1 MLSAWRGSM
10 PVRPVARA
18 VSETPSNTH
27 RRSVASRSSSALSA
41 SFTLAWLRTCAARS
55 ANLSVDSV
63 SEAAAAAAETH
74 ATRVVLQFPPNESS
88 SSRVSFESRY
98 GMWAARPRACVSALI
113 TLPSAESDALIL
125 RHSCSRW
132 PLSPL
137 VPMRSDPAK
146 STRLSFATR
155 CRPTAAAAA
164 AAAAAAPSP
173 SPPPVATPSLNCS
186 TTMTKTACDRD
197 DDAFASVAAVWR

>member
-1 MLSAWRGSM
+1 MLSARRGSM

-18 VSETPSNTH
+18 VSETPSRTH

-41 SFTLAWLRTCAARS
+41 SLTLAWLRTCAARS

-88 SSRVSFESRY
+88 KSRVSFESRY

-113 TLPSAESDALIL
+113 TLPGAGAG
-125 RHSCSRW
+125 
-132 PLSPL
+132 
-137 VPMRSDPAK
+137 
-146 STRLSFATR
+146 
-155 CRPTAAAAA
+155 AAADSALRAKIARENCAA
-164 AAAAAAPSP
+164 ERRARAHRAP
-173 SPPPVATPSLNCS
+173 
-186 TTMTKTACDRD
+186 TTTR
-197 DDAFASVAAVWR
+197 

>member
-41 SFTLAWLRTCAARS
+41 SLTRAWLRTCAARS

-88 SSRVSFESRY
+88 KSRVSFESRY

-113 TLPSAESDALIL
+113 TLPGSGRGSGGGCPSAFCTKIARENCAAEG
-125 RHSCSRW
+125 RARAHRA
-132 PLSPL
+132 PTT
-137 VPMRSDPAK
+137 
-146 STRLSFATR
+146 TR
-155 CRPTAAAAA
+155 
-164 AAAAAAPSP
+164 
-173 SPPPVATPSLNCS
+173 
-186 TTMTKTACDRD
+186 
-197 DDAFASVAAVWR
+197 